1 MKRGAE
7 NNQNPQAPLETLVGI
22 IERLTFQNEEN
33 GYTVARLKPTGKAQ
47 EIIITGSLPGLT
59 PGEVLSSRGRWV
71 SHPKF
76 GRQFEVHSYSVELPA
91 TITGIQKYLGS
102 GLISGVGPVTA
113 ERIVEH
119 FGLETLNIIEESPD
133 KLREVSGIG
142 QYRTGKIIAAWEE
155 QKHIK
160 EIMIFLQSHAISA
173 SLAVKIYRQYGDA
186 AVSVIQKNPYQLASD
201 IYGIGFKTADKIAR
215 QLGLPTDSPSRI
227 QAGILFAISDLT
239 NKGHC
244 FASPPQLIKKA
255 GEILELDEPSCQ
267 IQLDALLA
275 SSELV
280 NDDDAIY
287 LPPFLYAE
295 TGVANKIRLL
305 LRSHQDRL
313 NKFQNIDWDTTF
325 NSLDPDSEIKL
336 TTQQQL
342 AIRMCLTSKVSILT
356 GGPGTG
362 KSTITRNLIQI
373 AHLNDCS
380 VILAAP
386 TGRAAKRLQETAGVH
401 AKTIHRL
408 LEFSPSAD
416 NKFMRDRDNPL
427 NADLVIIDETSMVD
441 ILLMNHLLNAIG
453 AGSHLLLV
461 GDVDQLP
468 SVGPGNVLKDLIN
481 SEEIPVT
488 RLQTIFR
495 QSQDSHI
502 ILNAHRINQ
511 GLLPLFEKNSHDFFL
526 FSEEDAQKTADWVE
540 ELVATRIQDRFN
552 FNPQT
557 DIQVLSP
564 MHRGAAGVG
573 ELNTRLQAALNPP
586 LTSKPQFKHG
596 VRIFRLGDRVMQTR
610 NDYERKVF
618 NGDMGNIIHIDL
630 EDQAAAVEIDGRPV
644 PYEFSQFDELIHAY
658 AISIHKSQGS
668 EFPVVVIP
676 LITQHFM
683 MLQRNLLYTA
693 VTRARKMVV
702 LVGSKRA
709 IAMAVNNNHIAHRN
723 TKLAQRVSD
732 QQPVND
738 AGYTSSGQA
747 FLPL

>member
-1 MKRGAE
+1 MNPEAE
-7 NNQNPQAPLETLVGI
+7 NNPNPKPPFENLKGVV
-22 IERLTFQNEEN
+22 ERLTFQNEEN
-33 GYTVARLKPTGKAQ
+33 GYTVARLKPTGKSQ
-47 EIIITGSLPGLT
+47 EITITGSLPGVT
-59 PGEVLSSRGRWV
+59 PGELLSLRGRWV

-76 GRQFEVHSYSVELPA
+76 GRQFEVNSYSVQLPG
-91 TITGIQKYLGS
+91 TITGIRKYLGS

-113 ERIVEH
+113 ERIVDH
-119 FGLETLNIIEESPD
+119 FGLKTLEIIEESPN

-142 QYRTGKIIAAWEE
+142 QYRAGKILEAWEE

-160 EIMIFLQSHAISA
+160 EIMIFLQSHAVSA
-173 SLAVKIYRQYGDA
+173 GLAVKIYRQYGDA
-186 AVSVIQKNPYQLASD
+186 AVSVIQTNPYQLAGD
-201 IYGIGFKTADKIAR
+201 IYGVGFKTADKIAR
-215 QLGLPTDSPSRI
+215 HLGLPIDSPTRI
-227 QAGILFAISDLT
+227 QAGILYTLSDLT
-239 NKGHC
+239 NDGHC
-244 FASPPQLIKKA
+244 FATPPQLISKA
-255 GEILELDEPSCQ
+255 GQILEMDEPTCQ
-267 IQLDALLA
+267 VQLEALLA
-275 SSELV
+275 GSELV
-280 NDDDAIY
+280 DDGEAIY

-295 TGVANKIRLL
+295 TGVANKLRLL
-305 LRSHQDRL
+305 LSSRQDRL
-313 NKFQNIDWDTTF
+313 IKFQDLDWDTAF
-325 NSLDPDSEIKL
+325 ASLDPDSEITL
-336 TTQQQL
+336 TEQQIM
-342 AIRMCLTSKVSILT
+342 AIRMSLTSKVSILT

-362 KSTITRNLIQI
+362 KSTITRNIIQL
-373 AHLNDCS
+373 AHHNDCS

-386 TGRAAKRLQETAGVH
+386 TGRAAKRLQETAGIQ

-408 LEFSPSAD
+408 LEFSPSAG
-416 NKFMRDRDNPL
+416 NQFMRDRDNPL
-427 NADLVIIDETSMVD
+427 NADLIIIDETSMVD

-481 SEEIPVT
+481 SQRFPVT

-495 QSQDSHI
+495 QSHDSHI

-511 GLLPLFEKNSHDFFL
+511 GDMPLFEKNTRDFFL
-526 FSEEDAQKTADWVE
+526 FSEEDAQKAADWVE
-540 ELVATRIQDRFN
+540 DLVTSRIQDRFN

-586 LTSKPQFKHG
+586 TPGKIQFKHG
-596 VRIFRLGDRVMQTR
+596 PRSFREGDRVMQTR

-618 NGDMGNIIHIDL
+618 NGDMGKITHIDL
-630 EDQAAAVEIDGRPV
+630 EDQVATVEIDGRPV
-644 PYEFSQFDELIHAY
+644 PCRFSQFDELIHAY

-668 EFPVVVIP
+668 EFPVVVVP
-676 LITQHFM
+676 LLTQHYM

-693 VTRARKMVV
+693 VTRARQMVV

-709 IAMAVNNNHIAHRN
+709 IGMAVSNNRIAHRN
-723 TKLAQRVSD
+723 TKLAERVAE
-732 QQPVND
+732 QGPVD
-738 AGYTSSGQA
+738 DTGYTSSGQA